1 MKNNL
6 SPDLERKHENAIHAK
21 QNAVTWVLLC
31 DGGKSKIFAS
41 HGDGQALEEIRDDKQ
56 ENGISEVYE
65 STDPEATP
73 VDKREGK
80 FIAGIAAK
88 INSREDAFTRL
99 VIAAPPNALH
109 ALRNALS
116 DGVQAKIIG
125 ELNKDLMHE
134 NASTLPHH
142 IKQFFD
148 VKDPNDYQ
156 QTGTSQTGAA

>member
-1 MKNNL
+1 MKDNL
-6 SPDLERKHENAIHAK
+6 SPDLERKHEQAIHAK
-21 QNAVTWVLLC
+21 ANAVTWVLLC
-31 DGGKSKIFAS
+31 DGGKSKLFAS
-41 HGDGQALEEIRDDKQ
+41 VGDGKTLEEIRDDKQ
-56 ENGISEVYE
+56 GGGISKQHK

-73 VDKREGK
+73 IDKREDK

-88 INSREDAFTRL
+88 INSREADFTRL
-99 VIAAPPNALH
+99 VIAAPPNTLH
-109 ALRNALS
+109 ELRKALS

-148 VKDPNDYQ
+148 VKDSNDYQ
-156 QTGTSQTGAA
+156 QKGCSQMGAA